1 MSDGDSAR
9 AVFLARWRE
18 LHAAAG
24 APSPTAMARA
34 IGGAVPVNTLS
45 GWFHADDDAVV
56 VPRDERGFETV
67 LRYLYGRSGRVPAG
81 RALDGRTLSSWQQ
94 LRRDARKRAV
104 TPGPVEPEDDPVRSL
119 VPTSR
124 PVVTSA
130 LRRDVAALLGRDD
143 ALERILRLA
152 DRDSPSRIV
161 TVDGMAGVGKTALA
175 TRAAHRLAPAFPD
188 GRYFVELHAHT
199 PGHSAVDPDDV
210 LARLL
215 IGMGMDPGSIPESLP
230 GRRDLWRD
238 RSSDKRILLV
248 LDDARDVHQIEPL
261 LPTGGGCF
269 TLVTSRRRLVALDG
283 ATPLPLSL
291 LEPEPAAEL
300 FAAMAN
306 RERRAD
312 ADAAAVRRIVA
323 LCGYLPLAIVLLAG
337 RVAHHPAWSIAEL
350 AEEFAAFDNGRLDEL
365 DVGDRAVRIAFTMS
379 YDRLPARRQQLFR
392 WLGLHPGSELDVA
405 AASALW
411 DCAPGQARRE
421 LEALYADHLLE
432 ATVRG
437 RYRSHDLLREYARTL
452 CATESAE
459 VIDRALSGLLG
470 YFESRSAA
478 ASRLLTRLHQPTTTS
493 VEPAQ
498 RAESGPEFDDERAA
512 LAWMRLER
520 ANLLAC
526 LDLAASKYPR
536 RVAMLAASLAS
547 LVERDGPWGEA
558 VRLHRLAVETA
569 RRLRDRSAEADALDS
584 LGVVYRFTGRYPESA
599 DAHRAA
605 LAIYRELGHRHGE
618 ANALNNFG
626 ATRWFSDDQDYAEA
640 AELHGRALTIYRE
653 TGHRCGEASALNSL
667 AIVHRAG
674 GRHAQAAELHEA
686 ALAIYAE
693 LGDRRGMAGV
703 LQGLGIVARLTGDH
717 GEASRLHEEA
727 LRYYRLLGDRY
738 GEATALNNRGVAIR
752 LTGDST
758 AALELHTQSRSLYR
772 DVGVRLGEAYALL
785 QLGMAYAALG
795 DHRAA
800 NGHLEQA
807 SELYRDLAH
816 PEGRADAANGLG
828 VVARSV
834 GNYRAARDLHEQALR
849 ICRDLGYRHAEA
861 EALAELGS
869 VHVATAEYAD
879 AAARFDES
887 LRIFTE
893 LGDAFGHATV
903 SNKLGALFT
912 AIGVHEQAAAH
923 YAEALEL
930 GHRTG
935 GRLEEARALEGLAR
949 SRFALGD
956 RARAVDDL
964 RAAVEIYRRAGVP
977 EAASAATFL
986 ASITSDAE

>member
-1 MSDGDSAR
+1 MSEKDSAR
-9 AVFLARWRE
+9 AVFLAKWRE
-18 LHAAAG
+18 LHRAAG
-24 APSPTAMARA
+24 APSPTAVARA

-81 RALDGRTLSSWQQ
+81 RAMDGRTMSSWQK
-94 LRRDARKRAV
+94 LRREARKRSL
-104 TPGPVEPEDDPVRSL
+104 TPQAAAPEDVPSA

-143 ALERILRLA
+143 VLERILHLA
-152 DRDSPSRIV
+152 EHDSPSRIV

-199 PGHSAVDPDDV
+199 PGHSEADPDDL

-215 IGMGMDPGSIPESLP
+215 IGVGMDPRTIPETLP

-261 LPTGGGCF
+261 LPSGGGCF

-283 ATPLPLSL
+283 ATPLSLSL
-291 LEPEPAAEL
+291 LSPEPAAEL
-300 FAAMAN
+300 FAAVAG
-306 RERRAD
+306 RHAD
-312 ADAAAVRRIVA
+312 TDNTAVRRIVA
-323 LCGYLPLAIVLLAG
+323 LCGHLPLAIVLLAG

-350 AEEFAAFDNGRLDEL
+350 AEEFAAFDSDRLDEL

-379 YDRLPARRQQLFR
+379 YERLPARRQELFR
-392 WLGLHPGSELDVA
+392 CLGLHPGNELDVT

-432 ATVRG
+432 ETVRG
-437 RYRSHDLLREYARTL
+437 RYQSHDLLREYARTL
-452 CATESAE
+452 CAAE
-459 VIDRALSGLLG
+459 PAETIDRALSRLLDH
-470 YFESRSAA
+470 FESRSAA
-478 ASRLLTRLHQPTTTS
+478 ASRLLTRLHQPTTAS
-493 VEPAQ
+493 ADPAL
-498 RAESGPEFDDERAA
+498 RDASGPEFDDERTA

-520 ANLLAC
+520 ANLLSC

-536 RVAMLAASLAS
+536 RVAVLAASLAS

-569 RRLRDRSAEADALDS
+569 RLLHDRSAEADALDS

-626 ATRWFSDDQDYAEA
+626 ATRWFSDDQDFAEA
-640 AELHGRALTIYRE
+640 ADLHGRALAIYRE
-653 TGHRCGEASALNSL
+653 TGHRCGEALALNHL
-667 AIVHRAG
+667 AIVHRFG
-674 GRHAQAAELHEA
+674 GRVAEASELHEA
-686 ALAIYAE
+686 ALAIYSE

-717 GEASRLHEEA
+717 AEASRLHEQA
-727 LRYYRLLGDRY
+727 LRYYRSLGDRY
-738 GEATALNNRGVAIR
+738 GEATALNNRGVATR
-752 LTGDST
+752 LTGDLIG
-758 AALELHTQSRSLYR
+758 ALELHRESRSLYR
-772 DVGVRLGEAYALL
+772 EVGVRLSEAYAVL

-795 DHRAA
+795 DYRAA
-800 NGHLEQA
+800 NEHLEQA
-807 SELYRDLAH
+807 SELYRDLGH

-828 VVARSV
+828 VVARV
-834 GNYRAARDLHEQALR
+834 TGNHRAAMDYHEKALR

-879 AAARFDES
+879 AAACLAQS
-887 LRIFTE
+887 LRIYRE
-893 LGDAFGHATV
+893 LGDAFGRAV
-903 SNKLGALFT
+903 VANKLGALST
-912 AIGVHEQAAAH
+912 ATADYERASSR
-923 YAEALEL
+923 YTEALEL
-930 GHRTG
+930 ARRTG
-935 GRLEEARALEGLAR
+935 GRLEEARALEGLAHT
-949 SRFALGD
+949 RFALGD
-956 RARAVDDL
+956 RERAANDL
-964 RAAVEIYRRAGVP
+964 RAAIEIYRRAGVP
-977 EAASAATFL
+977 EAAAATTFL
-986 ASITSDAE
+986 ATRTGETE

>member
-1 MSDGDSAR
+1 MSDKDSAR
-9 AVFLARWRE
+9 AIFLAKWRE
-18 LHAAAG
+18 LHRAAG
-24 APSPTAMARA
+24 APSPTAVARA

-45 GWFHADDDAVV
+45 GWFHADDDAAV

-81 RALDGRTLSSWQQ
+81 RAVDGRTMSSWQK
-94 LRRDARKRAV
+94 LRRDARKRAP
-104 TPGPVEPEDDPVRSL
+104 TPETVEPEDVGTAL
-119 VPTSR
+119 PTSR

-143 ALERILRLA
+143 VLERILRLA
-152 DRDSPSRIV
+152 EHDSLSRIV

-199 PGHSAVDPDDV
+199 PGHSEADPDDV

-215 IGMGMDPGSIPESLP
+215 IGVGMDPRTIPETLP

-238 RSSDKRILLV
+238 RSSGKRILLV
-248 LDDARDVHQIEPL
+248 LDDARDIHQIEPL
-261 LPTGGGCF
+261 LPSGGGCF

-291 LEPEPAAEL
+291 LDKEPAAEL
-300 FAAMAN
+300 FAAV
-306 RERRAD
+306 AD
-312 ADAAAVRRIVA
+312 RHADTDNPAVRRIVA

-350 AEEFAAFDNGRLDEL
+350 AEEFAAFDSDRLDEL

-379 YDRLPARRQQLFR
+379 YERLPARRQEFFR
-392 WLGLHPGSELDVA
+392 WLGLHPGNELDVA

-432 ATVRG
+432 ETVRG
-437 RYRSHDLLREYARTL
+437 RYQSHDLLREYARTL
-452 CATESAE
+452 CASEPAE
-459 VIDRALSGLLG
+459 TIDRALSRLLDH
-470 YFESRSAA
+470 FESRSAA
-478 ASRLLTRLHQPTTTS
+478 ASRLLTRLHQPTATS
-493 VEPAQ
+493 ADPAL
-498 RAESGPEFDDERAA
+498 RAASGPEFHDERAA

-536 RVAMLAASLAS
+536 RVAVLAASLAS

-569 RRLRDRSAEADALDS
+569 RLLGDRSAEADALDS

-605 LAIYRELGHRHGE
+605 LDIYRELGHRHGE

-626 ATRWFSDDQDYAEA
+626 ATRWFSDDQDFAEA
-640 AELHGRALTIYRE
+640 ADLHSRALAIYRE
-653 TGHRCGEASALNSL
+653 TGHRCGEALALNSL
-667 AIVHRAG
+667 AIVHRFG
-674 GRHAQAAELHEA
+674 GRHAEAKELHEA

-693 LGDRRGMAGV
+693 LGERRGMAVV
-703 LQGLGIVARLTGDH
+703 LEGLGIVARLTGDH
-717 GEASRLHEEA
+717 PEASRLHEQA
-727 LRYYRLLGDRY
+727 LGYYRLLGDRH
-738 GEATALNNRGVAIR
+738 GEASALSNLGIAARS
-752 LTGDST
+752 TGDT
-758 AALELHTQSRSLYR
+758 IAAVALHRHSRSIYR
-772 DVGVRLGEAYALL
+772 EIGVRLGEAYAVL
-785 QLGMAYAALG
+785 QLGTAYTVLG
-795 DHRAA
+795 DHDAA
-800 NGHLEQA
+800 NRYLGQA
-807 SELYRDLAH
+807 SELYRDLDE
-816 PEGRADAANGLG
+816 PEGRAAAANVLG
-828 VVARSV
+828 SVARLSE
-834 GNYRAARDLHEQALR
+834 NYCAARDLHEQALR

-879 AAARFDES
+879 ATACLAQS
-887 LRIFTE
+887 LRIYRE
-893 LGDAFGHATV
+893 LGDAFGRAMV
-903 SNKLGALFT
+903 ENKLGALYT
-912 AIGVHEQAAAH
+912 ATADYERASSH
-923 YAEALEL
+923 YTEALEL
-930 GHRTG
+930 ARRTG
-935 GRLEEARALEGLAR
+935 GRLEEARALEGLAHT
-949 SRFALGD
+949 RFALGD
-956 RARAVDDL
+956 REQAANDL
-964 RAAVEIYRRAGVP
+964 RAAIEIYRRAGVP
-977 EAASAATFL
+977 EAASATTFL
-986 ASITSDAE
+986 ATITGDAE